1 MNIPKKVTLICTLIL
16 LLFKLGMAADK
27 TASESKKVAEMYP
40 NLVSGVLTFAR
51 LTELPSGLLLRS
63 DGVEIS
69 ASDIDAIINR
79 QPIYLQQQ
87 LQKNAFFILEQEATG
102 KILFRL
108 AKKSLQQ
115 SEKKI
120 DIENERQAIQF
131 YIENLAEKVVVTD
144 DEAKQFYQDNKD
156 MFGGSAFEQVKEPLK
171 QYLLQQKQQEVIDK
185 HIRTLG
191 KRINIEVS
199 ASWVKKYA
207 ALAKDNPVDQALY
220 SGKPSLVDFGSV
232 GCVPCDMMAP
242 ILDTLKEKY
251 EGKLNVLFIHVR
263 EEPILASRYGV
274 QTIPVQIFFDR
285 TGKEVF
291 RHTGFFP
298 QEQIESKL
306 SQMGVK

>member
-1 MNIPKKVTLICTLIL
+1 MKRLTDLAVIYVVLVIAC
-16 LLFKLGMAADK
+16 
-27 TASESKKVAEMYP
+27 VCQAEHKPTDQPQAVQTVYP
-40 NLVSGVLTFAR
+40 RLVSGILSFAR
-51 LTELPSGLLLRS
+51 LTELPSGMLLRS
-63 DGVEIS
+63 DGLEIS
-69 ASDIDAIINR
+69 ASDIDAIITK
-79 QPIYLQQQ
+79 QPIYLQSQ
-87 LQKNAFFILEQEATG
+87 LKRNAFFILEQEATR

-120 DIENERQAIQF
+120 DIENERQVIQF
-131 YIENLAEKVVVTD
+131 YIENLAEKAVVTD

-156 MFGGSAFEQVKEPLK
+156 MFGGSAFEKVKEPLK

-199 ASWVKKYA
+199 ASWLKKYA
-207 ALAKDNPVDQALY
+207 PLAKDNPVDQARD

-274 QTIPVQIFFDR
+274 QSIPVQIFFDK

-291 RHTGFFP
+291 RHIGFFP
-298 QEQIESKL
+298 QEQIERKL
-306 SQMGVK
+306 SEMGVK

>member
-27 TASESKKVAEMYP
+27 TASESKTVAEMYP

-51 LTELPSGLLLRS
+51 LTELPSGMLLRS
-63 DGVEIS
+63 DGLEIS
-69 ASDIDAIINR
+69 ASDIDAIISK
-79 QPIYLQQQ
+79 QPIYLQSQ
-87 LQKNAFFILEQEATG
+87 LQRNAFFILEQEANG

-120 DIENERQAIQF
+120 DIENERQVIQF

-156 MFGGSAFEQVKEPLK
+156 MFSRSAFEQVKEPLK

-207 ALAKDNPVDQALY
+207 ALAKDNPVDQARY

>member
-1 MNIPKKVTLICTLIL
+1 MKRLTDLAVIYVVLVIAC
-16 LLFKLGMAADK
+16 
-27 TASESKKVAEMYP
+27 VCQAEHKPTDQPQAVQTVYP
-40 NLVSGVLTFAR
+40 RLVSGILSFAR
-51 LTELPSGLLLRS
+51 LTELPSGMLLRS
-63 DGVEIS
+63 DGLEIS
-69 ASDIDAIINR
+69 ASDIDAIITK
-79 QPIYLQQQ
+79 QPIYLQSQ
-87 LQKNAFFILEQEATG
+87 LKRNAFFILEQEATR

-120 DIENERQAIQF
+120 DIENERQVIQF
-131 YIENLAEKVVVTD
+131 YIENLAEKAVVTD

-156 MFGGSAFEQVKEPLK
+156 MFGGSAFEKVKEPLK
-171 QYLLQQKQQEVIDK
+171 QYLLQQKHQEVIDK

-199 ASWVKKYA
+199 ASWLKKYA
-207 ALAKDNPVDQALY
+207 PLAKDNPVDQARD

-274 QTIPVQIFFDR
+274 QSIPVQIFFDK

-291 RHTGFFP
+291 RHIGFFP
-298 QEQIESKL
+298 QEQIERKL
-306 SQMGVK
+306 SEMGVK